1 MKRLKTSK
9 TLALCVL
16 ISILLLIVNQKV
28 NQIKRQFPR
37 VEGLN
42 ENLSTAFNTNNK
54 PLREKKTLDGRK
66 MAFLRSLQ
74 FSGTDII
81 TTKPRSDSFTPSSIL
96 DSSTSKRV
104 NVIIFSEPR
113 SGSSFLGKIFNQ
125 HPNVF
130 YLFEPLRAVTVV
142 TNEDLYLNLPSENY
156 NRLAL
161 KLLFEIL
168 NCRFR
173 SSVYLDHFN
182 SFHRSSRRALSSFPL
197 CHQGEATHA
206 FSARKNCA
214 PLIGTTMEEVCKFQY
229 SFSVVKISLHRVP
242 NQSIASLLSM
252 CANTKPEPC
261 KVIHL
266 VRDPRAL
273 ILSQMKINLMR
284 RSTLKNGK
292 LQTQGILKHTQRI
305 CNRIHHNLLEIKNL
319 SADLLHLY
327 KVLRYEDLV
336 LDLENTTRNLF
347 KFAKIPMRTEISGW
361 IKINTK
367 ASSVPYPRKPY
378 SPYSTQRNAS
388 TLVDNW
394 RRELSGNDKHF
405 IERNCVSV
413 MKILGYLPSKE
424 IP

>member
-1 MKRLKTSK
+1 M
-9 TLALCVL
+9 
-16 ISILLLIVNQKV
+16 
-28 NQIKRQFPR
+28 
-37 VEGLN
+37 
-42 ENLSTAFNTNNK
+42 
-54 PLREKKTLDGRK
+54 
-66 MAFLRSLQ
+66 
-74 FSGTDII
+74 
-81 TTKPRSDSFTPSSIL
+81 
-96 DSSTSKRV
+96 
-104 NVIIFSEPR
+104 NVIIVSESR
-113 SGSSFLGKIFNQ
+113 SGSSFLGQIFNQ

-161 KLLFEIL
+161 KLLFKIL

-182 SFHRSSRRALSSFPL
+182 SFHRSSSKALSSFPL
-197 CHQGEATHA
+197 CHQGEATRA
-206 FSARKNCA
+206 FTARENCA

-229 SFSVVKISLHRVP
+229 SFSVVKSLSHKVP

-252 CANTKPEPC
+252 CVNTKPEPW
-261 KVIHL
+261 KFIYL
-266 VRDPRAL
+266 VRDSRAL
-273 ILSQMKINLMR
+273 ILSQIKLNFMR
-284 RSTLKNGK
+284 RSTLKNGE
-292 LQTQGILKHTQRI
+292 LQTQDILKHTQRI
-305 CNRIHHNLLEIKNL
+305 CNRIHHNLEIKNL

-347 KFAKIPMRTEISGW
+347 KFVKIPMKIEISDW

-378 SPYSTQRNAS
+378 SPYSTHRNAS

-394 RRELSGNDKHF
+394 KRELSGNDEHF
-405 IERNCVSV
+405 IDRYCMSV
-413 MKILGYLPSKE
+413 TKILGFCQAKKSHEFERYFTSWFCLHYTQPVKYPYRKAVAGSERAMRFK
-424 IP
+424 

>member
-1 MKRLKTSK
+1 MK
-9 TLALCVL
+9 
-16 ISILLLIVNQKV
+16 IS
-28 NQIKRQFPR
+28 
-37 VEGLN
+37 
-42 ENLSTAFNTNNK
+42 TW
-54 PLREKKTLDGRK
+54 
-66 MAFLRSLQ
+66 
-74 FSGTDII
+74 
-81 TTKPRSDSFTPSSIL
+81 SFH
-96 DSSTSKRV
+96 R
-104 NVIIFSEPR
+104 N
-113 SGSSFLGKIFNQ
+113 
-125 HPNVF
+125 
-130 YLFEPLRAVTVV
+130 
-142 TNEDLYLNLPSENY
+142 
-156 NRLAL
+156 NRLAV

-173 SSVYLDHFN
+173 SSVYLAHFN
-182 SFHRSSRRALSSFPL
+182 SFHRSSSKALSSFPL

-206 FSARKNCA
+206 STARKNCA

-229 SFSVVKISLHRVP
+229 SFNVAKILSNRVP

-273 ILSQMKINLMR
+273 ILSQMKLNFMR

-292 LQTQGILKHTQRI
+292 LQTQDILKHTQRI

-347 KFAKIPMRTEISGW
+347 KFAKIPMRMEISDW

-378 SPYSTQRNAS
+378 SPYSTHRNAS

-394 RRELSGNDKHF
+394 KRELSGNDKHF
-405 IERNCVSV
+405 IERNCMSV

-424 IP
+424 IPWIRKILHPLILSTL